1 MARSANSRSQ
11 NSARSQFAEPNLLR
25 SQFAEP
31 ICGANLLRRR
41 SLFTRGPGPNWLRIR
56 LQNFSPDLAPQVG
69 SGSGSATILAPQ
81 IGSTNWLRELAPQIG
96 WLRKSAPVLANNG
109 GSYCCLRPG
118 QPILSPAKPSRSE
131 ASFRMNKKGPHATT
145 QGCQPAKPPEAC
157 FLTGMQLTTASTL
170 ANQPATLRSLGDPR
184 LACSLERG

>member
-1 MARSANSRSQ
+1 M
-11 NSARSQFAEPNLLR
+11 RSQF
-25 SQFAEP
+25 
-31 ICGANLLRRR
+31 
-41 SLFTRGPGPNWLRIR
+41 GPGPLVN
-56 LQNFSPDLAPQVG
+56 NDLLL
-69 SGSGSATILAPQ
+69 SKLAPQ
-81 IGSTNWLRELAPQIG
+81 IGSANWLRKRFWLCELAPRIILAPPIGSTNWLRKLAPPQYWLRELAPQIG

-170 ANQPATLRSLGDPR
+170 ANHPATLRSLGDPR